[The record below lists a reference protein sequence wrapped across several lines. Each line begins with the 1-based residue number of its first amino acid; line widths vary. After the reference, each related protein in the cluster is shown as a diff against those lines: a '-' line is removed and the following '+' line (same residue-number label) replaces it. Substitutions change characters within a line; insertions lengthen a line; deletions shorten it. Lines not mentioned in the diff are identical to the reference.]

1 MQVTVGKLATAQRQ
15 ALERVRRRAV
25 GRVSQRAHMVLLS
38 GRGYTVREIAAV
50 FDCGEDVVRLWLHRY
65 AARGVAGL
73 EDLPRPGRPARDR
86 QAACIVDAQM
96 SQSPAC
102 SGHVQTCWTVG
113 LLTAF
118 VAARFQ
124 LVLSASRVRQ
134 VLHQLDW
141 RWARPRLAP
150 ATHAPRGQ
158 RKEDPA
164 APLKLALIAKALAQ
178 AAAGAATVLSLD
190 ECALAL
196 LALLPVVRAMWM
208 KGPRVRVPTPGTNAK
223 RTFFGA
229 LDARTGAFHYAVR
242 PKKLAVH
249 FVAFLEQLALAY
261 PHGDVVLVL
270 DNVITHDAKVVRAW
284 LARPQH
290 ARFRVLWLPKY
301 SAHEHN
307 PIERVWG
314 LLKDAVAANRRAGS
328 IDALVAE
335 AHRYFATTH
344 FTAPLATPTTA
355 PLTALATVLATA
367 RHGTLPSTRAH
378 APTPPTLIPLVA

>member
-1 MQVTVGKLATAQRQ
+1 VQVSVGTLTAARRRE
-15 ALERVRRRAV
+15 LEQLRRRAV

-38 GRGYTVREIAAV
+38 GRGYTVPQIAAI

-65 AARGVAGL
+65 AARGVDGL
-73 EDLPRPGRPARDR
+73 EDLPRPGRPPTDR
-86 QAACIVDAQM
+86 HAACSIDAQM
-96 SQSPAC
+96 SQPPTC

-118 VAARFQ
+118 LAARFQ
-124 LVLSASRVRQ
+124 LVRSASRVRQ
-134 VLHQLDW
+134 VLHQLGW

-164 APLKLALIAKALAQ
+164 APLKLALIATALVR
-178 AAAGAATVLSLD
+178 AATAAATVLYLD
-190 ECALAL
+190 ECA

-208 KGPRVRVPTPGTNAK
+208 KGPRVRIPTPGTNAK

-229 LDARTGAFHYAVR
+229 LNARTGAFHYAVR

-261 PHGDVVLVL
+261 PHGTVVLVL
-270 DNVITHDAKVVRAW
+270 DNVITHDATVVRAW
-284 LARPQH
+284 LARPEH

-314 LLKDAVAANRRAGS
+314 LLKDAVAANRLAGS

-335 AHRYFATTH
+335 AHRYFATTR
-344 FTAPLATPTTA
+344 FTAPLVTPTIA
-355 PLTALATVLATA
+355 PLVASATA
-367 RHGTLPSTRAH
+367 AATTPRGTLPSRRARTP
-378 APTPPTLIPLVA
+378 APPALIPLAA